1 MPDNDPISPDKKSAG
16 KIAGIYL
23 TVSILYILF
32 SDRLLIWLVP
42 DPGLLT
48 RFQTLK
54 GWGFVLVTAGLIYY
68 FLQKEIRLYLVA
80 RKELETSEEKY
91 RAVINATPDLL
102 YRTDLQGRIV
112 FVSPSVRQLSGY
124 AVSEALGMD
133 MAKEIYAFPEERAK
147 FLEEL
152 HTHGMVQN
160 FETQLKRKNGSIWWA
175 STNAHFY
182 KDVDGTIQGVEGITR
197 DVTRKKTSEQALL
210 ASEQRM
216 RAILEANPDPMVMYD
231 LAGHPQYL
239 NPAFT
244 RVFGW
249 NLAELKGNPI
259 PFVPEDQADV
269 TAQKI
274 AEILEQGS
282 PLHFET
288 QRFTRDRRRLDIH
301 LSAAVIKDTKGVPYG
316 MVVNLRD
323 ISKKILLEAQYEQAQ
338 KMESLGTLA
347 GGIAHDFN
355 NYLTGIFGYL
365 DLAVTYT
372 ENEKVTEYLSRVLAS
387 SDRARSLTRQLLTF
401 SKGGAPVKEDGPLVP
416 FLQETVQFALSGAS
430 VSCEFD
436 LARDL
441 WPCCFDKNQISQVVD
456 NIVINALHAM
466 PGGGNIH
473 VRAQN
478 ICVQEQDP
486 VALDPG
492 KYVKISITDT
502 GVGIPPRYL
511 KQIFDPFFSTKK
523 AGSGLGLAT
532 SYSIVKRHGGMIDVA
547 SRPDK
552 GTTFHVFL
560 PALDRPLQK
569 KISKQEENFT
579 GSGPVLIMDDE
590 KMIRD
595 MLAQMLGRMGF
606 VVTAAANGQDAVK
619 LFAAARNSAAP
630 FRAVILDLTIPGGMG
645 GKQAV
650 AQIRKLDHQVPVV
663 VASGYSEDAAI
674 ASPQA
679 FGFTAAIEKPFRS
692 SDLATTLSSCLGR

>member
-1 MPDNDPISPDKKSAG
+1 MPDTHFFSPDKKSAG

-42 DPGLLT
+42 DPDLLT

-54 GWGFVLVTAGLIYY
+54 GWGFVLVTAVLIYY
-68 FLQKEIRLYLVA
+68 FLQKEIQLYLVA

-91 RAVINATPDLL
+91 RAVINATPDML
-102 YRTDLQGRIV
+102 YRADLEGRIV
-112 FVSPSVRQLSGY
+112 FVSPSVRRLTGY
-124 AVSEALGMD
+124 TVSEVLGMD
-133 MAKEIYAFPEERAK
+133 IAKELYAFPEERSR

-160 FETQLKRKNGSIWWA
+160 FETRLKRKNGSIWWA
-175 STNAHFY
+175 SANAHFY
-182 KDVDGTIQGVEGITR
+182 KDVDGTIQGVEGIAR

-231 LAGHPQYL
+231 FAGHPQYL

-249 NLAELKGNPI
+249 TLAELRGNPI
-259 PFVPEDQADV
+259 PFVPEDQAAV

-274 AEILEQGS
+274 AQIMEHGR
-282 PLHFET
+282 PLHFDT

-301 LSAAVIKDTKGVPYG
+301 LSAAVIKDTKGSPYG

-323 ISKKILLEAQYEQAQ
+323 ISEKKLLETQYEQAQ

-372 ENEKVTEYLSRVLAS
+372 NNEKVTEYLSRVLAS
-387 SDRARSLTRQLLTF
+387 SDRAKSLTRQLLTF
-401 SKGGAPVKEDGPLVP
+401 SKGGAPVKADGHLVP

-466 PGGGNIH
+466 PGGGSIH

-478 ICVQEQDP
+478 ISVQEQDP

-492 KYVKISITDT
+492 KYVKISITDK
-502 GVGIPPRYL
+502 GMGIPPKYL
-511 KQIFDPFFSTKK
+511 KHIFDPFFSTKK

-560 PALDRPLQK
+560 PAIDRPLQQGFPQK
-569 KISKQEENFT
+569 KENFS

-590 KMIRD
+590 ELIRD
-595 MLAQMLGRMGF
+595 MLVQMLDKMGF
-606 VVTAAANGQDAVK
+606 VATAAANGQDAVK
-619 LFAAARNSAAP
+619 LFAAAKNSAAP

-650 AQIRKLDHQVPVV
+650 AQIRKLDHQVPVI
-663 VASGYSEDAAI
+663 VASGYSEEAAI

-679 FGFTAAIEKPFRS
+679 FGFTAAIEKPFLN
-692 SDLATTLSSCLGR
+692 SDLATTLSRCLGR